1 MNKFI
6 NMNEQLKGLIR
17 HVLTFAGGIVVAKG
31 LASDSNVSEAIGAAM
46 TIIGAVW
53 SVLSKK

>member
-1 MNKFI
+1 
-6 NMNEQLKGLIR
+6 MNEQLKGLIR